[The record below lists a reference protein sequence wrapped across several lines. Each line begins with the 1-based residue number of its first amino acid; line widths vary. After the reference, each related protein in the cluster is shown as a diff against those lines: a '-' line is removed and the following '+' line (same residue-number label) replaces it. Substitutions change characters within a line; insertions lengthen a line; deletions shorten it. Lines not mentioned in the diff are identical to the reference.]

1 MSKIKY
7 NPQHKGILDSFLL
20 AAPGVSPGKMFGY
33 PAYYLNRRLFACLY
47 EDGVGVKVPA
57 KLASDLIGQEG
68 IIPFQPMG
76 KAKMKEWIQ
85 INREDSADYL
95 NDQGIFEE
103 SIRFISSLEDKKK

>member
-1 MSKIKY
+1 MSKIIF
-7 NPQHKGILDSFLL
+7 NREHKEVMDSFLL
-20 AAPGVSPGKMFGY
+20 AVPGVSPGKMFGY

-57 KLASDLIGQEG
+57 KLADDLIGQEG

-85 INREDSADYL
+85 INRENSAQYL

-103 SIRFISSLEDKKK
+103 SIRFVSLLGDKKK